1 MQLPIQITFRNMAAS
16 EAMEAKIREKTAKL
30 DQVYDRI
37 MSCRVMVECSHRHHQ
52 QGNIYHVT
60 VDLTV
65 PDGELVASREPAQ
78 NHAHEDA
85 YVAIRDAFNA
95 ARRQL
100 QNYARRRQGT
110 VKSHAVPPH
119 GRIAS
124 LNPEKD
130 YGKIVTDDGSEVYF
144 HRNSIVDADFDKLSE
159 GEEVRFVAE
168 AGELGPQ
175 ASTVRVVGKHH
186 LVE

>member
-30 DQVYDRI
+30 DQVYARI

-65 PDGELVASREPAQ
+65 PDGELIASREPDQ
-78 NHAHEDA
+78 DHAYEDA

-100 QNYARRRQGT
+100 QNCASRRQRN
-110 VKSHAVPPH
+110 VKSHVVPPH
-119 GRIAS
+119 GHIAS
-124 LNPEKD
+124 LYPEMN
-130 YGKIVTDDGSEVYF
+130 YGKIVTANGKEVYF

-159 GEEVRFVAE
+159 GEEVRFVE
-168 AGELGPQ
+168 EVGELGPQ
-175 ASTVRVVGKHH
+175 ASTVRVIGKHH
-186 LVE
+186 LIE